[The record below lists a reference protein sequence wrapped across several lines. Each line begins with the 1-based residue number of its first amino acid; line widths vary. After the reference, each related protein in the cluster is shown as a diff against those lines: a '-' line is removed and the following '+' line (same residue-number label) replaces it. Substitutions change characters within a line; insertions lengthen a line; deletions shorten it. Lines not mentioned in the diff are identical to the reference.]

1 MKKITT
7 LKRLFKKVDGEI
19 EVTRVL
25 ETKDHKNCIV
35 YYLMPYSN
43 IENEFTFDIELNRQE
58 AINEFCLEV
67 RKKEN
72 EMIDMIKD
80 CANNVEDYF
89 NEGKEN

>member
-1 MKKITT
+1 MKKITY

-19 EVTRVL
+19 EVTKVL
-25 ETKDHKNCIV
+25 ETKDHKRCRV

-43 IENEFTFDIELNRQE
+43 IENEFTFDIELNQRE

-67 RKKEN
+67 RKKGN
-72 EMIDMIKD
+72 EMIDMIKS

-89 NEGKEN
+89 SE